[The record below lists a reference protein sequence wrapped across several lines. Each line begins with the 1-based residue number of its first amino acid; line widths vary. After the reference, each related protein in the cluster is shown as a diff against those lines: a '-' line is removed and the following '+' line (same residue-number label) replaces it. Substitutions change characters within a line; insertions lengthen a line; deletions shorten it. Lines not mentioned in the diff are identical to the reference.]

1 MGFCFLICMRLV
13 SLRADWALKTTPS
26 RNITLSFH
34 SMGNVRVS
42 WSLSPNQKHAYHPF
56 SFWINTFPA
65 LFYTFTKPKVLHSGK
80 LIHQLEAA
88 ATLPRPLWEIY
99 ASVFF
104 RQGYWTVGAGMLQI
118 HTWSIGHMTPRV
130 SSYWHFKREKKK
142 WTSESW
148 GSCLTELLH
157 PCTDSWR
164 SVCPGSHGSIKLN
177 HTSVVVEPC

>member
-56 SFWINTFPA
+56 SFWINTSTA

-88 ATLPRPLWEIY
+88 AIQGAATPTLRNLCF
-99 ASVFF
+99 SVFP
-104 RQGYWTVGAGMLQI
+104 
-118 HTWSIGHMTPRV
+118 PRI
-130 SSYWHFKREKKK
+130 
-142 WTSESW
+142 
-148 GSCLTELLH
+148 L
-157 PCTDSWR
+157 DSW
-164 SVCPGSHGSIKLN
+164 SWDAANSYLINWSHDPSSIFWLTFQKRKKEVNKWILRIMFDWAAPPLHWLMTQCLSWFTRVN
-177 HTSVVVEPC
+177 KT

>member
-1 MGFCFLICMRLV
+1 MHEVGKSESRL
-13 SLRADWALKTTPS
+13 SFENNPS
-26 RNITLSFH
+26 RNTTLSFH

-42 WSLSPNQKHAYHPF
+42 WSLSPNQKHAYYPF
-56 SFWINTFPA
+56 SFWINTSMA

-88 ATLPRPLWEIY
+88 AIQGAATPTLRNLCF
-99 ASVFF
+99 SVFPP
-104 RQGYWTVGAGMLQI
+104 RILDSWSWDAANSYL
-118 HTWSIGHMTPRV
+118 SIGHMTPRV

-177 HTSVVVEPC
+177 HSSVVVEPC